1 MLCLAALSTVFA
13 VAAKATSA
21 VSEPLNHQI
30 DHYIHSNTQE
40 IEVVEANKSY
50 IVHLECVGC
59 PFAVQDSN
67 GNKVWQQPY
76 DNALVRDSTTMQ
88 SSCRY

>member
-1 MLCLAALSTVFA
+1 MRCLPALTTVFA

-30 DHYIHSNTQE
+30 DYDIRFNTQE

-50 IVHLECVGC
+50 IVNLECVGC

-67 GNKVWQQPY
+67 GNEVWQQPY
-76 DNALVRDSTTMQ
+76 DNALVRDSTTIQ
-88 SSCRY
+88 FSCKY